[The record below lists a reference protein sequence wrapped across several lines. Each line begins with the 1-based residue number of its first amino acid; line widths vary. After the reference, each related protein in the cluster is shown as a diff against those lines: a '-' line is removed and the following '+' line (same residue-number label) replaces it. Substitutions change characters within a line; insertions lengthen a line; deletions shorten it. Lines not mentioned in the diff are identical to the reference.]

1 MLSKR
6 PRVQAEV
13 MLQTASWQNKMF
25 SLHNHFQSQLFASSV
40 FLELFYW
47 AIEDLKLIFQ
57 YLHLQKTARLFAS
70 DVLALVTA
78 RECVVVNCCI
88 DLTHRL
94 ASISAKLYMPLVY

>member
-47 AIEDLKLIFQ
+47 AIEDLKLAPRDSDDICTCKKLLGCSHLM
-57 YLHLQKTARLFAS
+57 YLLW
-70 DVLALVTA
+70 
-78 RECVVVNCCI
+78 
-88 DLTHRL
+88 
-94 ASISAKLYMPLVY
+94 